1 MEQGCSTGLGDAG
14 PASPKPAGLEKQQGW
29 LGPPGYLF
37 GGRSWAGAQVLAGT
51 HPSIGRGTPGCHWMS
66 FHHNQHFFLQ
76 QEPKERG
83 AEGAEVSLNP
93 GCCFTGSE
101 SIKLNWT
108 HNLKS
113 NFETGARQLSSAS
126 AHTFKG
132 CWMKKGTF
140 FLSQVFEILS
150 KDKRIAVEDSYV

>member
-29 LGPPGYLF
+29 IGPPGYLF
-37 GGRSWAGAQVLAGT
+37 GGRNWAGAQVLAGT
-51 HPSIGRGTPGCHWMS
+51 HPSIGRGTPGCHWMG

-93 GCCFTGSE
+93 DCCFTGSE
-101 SIKLNWT
+101 SIQLNWT
-108 HNLKS
+108 HNLRVILRQELDSLAEPQLTLSRVAGGGKGLSFCHRYLKS
-113 NFETGARQLSSAS
+113 YQ
-126 AHTFKG
+126 
-132 CWMKKGTF
+132 
-140 FLSQVFEILS
+140 
-150 KDKRIAVEDSYV
+150 RIRE